1 MTFENTILVVGG
13 TLMGLLAGLFSVF
26 SFAIVPALRS
36 LNAKQHLA
44 AMQAINVKIVNAV
57 FLIIFLGPS
66 VLLPLA
72 AFLHR
77 APLLWLAAA
86 LHIIGVNGVTIA
98 GNVPLNDRLAE
109 IDVHQLSEAD
119 AERIRQDFQ
128 GKGARWMRLHHIRT
142 LAATAA
148 TVLAFIAC
156 LSSE

>member
-1 MTFENTILVVGG
+1 MVGG
-13 TLMGLLAGLFSVF
+13 TLTGLLAGLFSVF
-26 SFAIVPALRS
+26 SFAIVPGLRS

-66 VLLPLA
+66 GLLPLA

-77 APLLWLAAA
+77 SPLLWLAAA
-86 LHIIGVNGVTIA
+86 LHVIGVNGVTIA

-109 IDVHQLSEAD
+109 AD
-119 AERIRQDFQ
+119 AERPRQDFQ
-128 GKGARWMRLHHIRT
+128 GKGARWMRLHHLRT

-156 LSSE
+156 LPSE